1 MTEQEKKNM
10 RKELKTKSAN
20 TDKRNYVVSTITARL
35 EKREDV
41 TLKQEHTNDF
51 DLKIGSRSIVR
62 IVANKTDVSNASA
75 IYPIAFE
82 YLEEIKKLEAVKDY
96 KLAYPVNNDA
106 CCFRFNYETIGEATN
121 SALAIFDFIDKA
133 LKAKTE
139 AKKTETKKQET
150 AKTED
155 KKQETKTETAKKT
168 ETKTGDKKQ
177 DTAKTENKK
186 QEKKTENKKA
196 DKKANKA
203 DKKTE
208 NKKQK
213 GVKSL

>member
-1 MTEQEKKNM
+1 M

-20 TDKRNYVVSTITARL
+20 TDKRSYVVSTITARL

-82 YLEEIKKLEAVKDY
+82 YLEDIKKLEAVKDY
-96 KLAYPVNNDA
+96 KLAYPVNNDS
-106 CCFRFNYETIGEATN
+106 CCFRFNYETIGEATS
-121 SALAIFDFIDKA
+121 SALAIFDYIDKV

-139 AKKTETKKQET
+139 TAKKTETKKQET

-155 KKQETKTETAKKT
+155 SKTDSKKQEKKQETAKKT
-168 ETKTGDKKQ
+168 EAKKTDKKQ
-177 DTAKTENKK
+177 ETAKKA
-186 QEKKTENKKA
+186 EKKTE
-196 DKKANKA
+196 
-203 DKKTE
+203 E
-208 NKKQK
+208 KKQK
-213 GVKSL
+213 

>member
-1 MTEQEKKNM
+1 MK
-10 RKELKTKSAN
+10 KELKTKSAN

-82 YLEEIKKLEAVKDY
+82 YLEDIKKLEAVKDY
-96 KLAYPVNNDA
+96 KLAYPVNNDS
-106 CCFRFNYETIGEATN
+106 CCFRFNYETIGEATS
-121 SALAIFDFIDKA
+121 SALAIFDFMDKV

-139 AKKTETKKQET
+139 TAKKTG
-150 AKTED
+150 D
-155 KKQETKTETAKKT
+155 KKQETKTEDSKKQEKKTDSKKQETAK
-168 ETKTGDKKQ
+168 
-177 DTAKTENKK
+177 KTENKK
-186 QEKKTENKKA
+186 QETAKKQ
-196 DKKANKA
+196 
-203 DKKTE
+203 DKKTGE
-208 NKKQK
+208 KKQK
-213 GVKSL
+213 